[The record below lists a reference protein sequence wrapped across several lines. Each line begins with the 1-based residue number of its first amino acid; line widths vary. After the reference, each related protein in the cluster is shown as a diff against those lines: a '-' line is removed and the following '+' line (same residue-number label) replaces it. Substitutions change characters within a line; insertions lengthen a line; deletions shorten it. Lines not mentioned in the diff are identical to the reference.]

1 MRHKNM
7 VIGVVVLAAL
17 AVAAATAISRFMTT
31 SNESR
36 AYDLARPALYVCQ
49 PEEAIIGIIEDW
61 RDTTRLGSAFAT
73 AWNILPDAFAKV
85 CRPSTKHPVLA
96 VCHRDDK
103 VAFWAATRSDMVQ
116 QLVDLLAHELSD
128 GYNAVEEELSDG
140 SRLYHFATAEN
151 RFAHLYYN
159 ASVIGFSYDRK
170 LLTSPARD
178 SNLAQAIDEGAASA
192 MPAVVYGDTA
202 YRIFNVKQSATN
214 ITYRCALQTLPDY
227 LTGKTDSLQT
237 DAIPASA
244 CEITQAACVTAP
256 FIGQVVTRVVLADN
270 TSATPVIAVS
280 VTDRLALIRALH
292 PYLTSYGYYMTADSL
307 AHIVPAAWIENG
319 EYWIEVYGAT
329 LLASSQAQTLRQYV
343 QALRRPQRFSPTT
356 PLAPALFTYIST
368 DSNSNKGYDM
378 LIPGLKVPPFLT
390 GAPLMVQIVADGKQR
405 HEIEITVPSHS
416 HSMPAANR

>member
-61 RDTTRLGSAFAT
+61 RDTTRLGCAFAT

-96 VCHRDDK
+96 VCHRDGE

-192 MPAVVYGDTA
+192 MPTVVYGDTA
-202 YRIFNVKQSATN
+202 YCIFNVKQSATN
-214 ITYRCALQTLPDY
+214 ITYRCALQSLPDY

-256 FIGQVVTRVVLADN
+256 FIGQVVTRVVLADD
-270 TSATPVIAVS
+270 TAAAVIAAPI
-280 VTDRLALIRALH
+280 TDPRTLAKTLR
-292 PYLTSYGYYMTADSL
+292 PYMTSYGYYIPTDSL
-307 AHIVPAAWIENG
+307 AHILPASWLGNAD
-319 EYWIEVYGAT
+319 YWIEVYGAT
-329 LLASSQAQTLRQYV
+329 LIASSQAQTLRQYV
-343 QALRRPQRFSPTT
+343 QSLRRSQRFSPTT

-390 GAPLMVQIVADGKQR
+390 GAPHIVQIVADGKQR
-405 HEIEITVPSHS
+405 YEIEITVPSHS